1 MVSGNYQIAQLVCS
15 RILYTTHLNHKNGSA
30 GTHLNTYAKF
40 KGEKEERC
48 ETEELNV
55 RIVQQKKNTATISY
69 RYFTGRFSKSI
80 IRKVNEK
87 CIWAQIEIQEILV
100 GDEKKIKSYGKC
112 N

>member
-1 MVSGNYQIAQLVCS
+1 MISGNYQIAQLVCS

-40 KGEKEERC
+40 KGEKEERY

-55 RIVQQKKNTATISY
+55 RIVQQKKNIATISY
-69 RYFTGRFSKSI
+69 RYFTGTKSI

-100 GDEKKIKSYGKC
+100 GDGKKKISYGKC
-112 N
+112 D